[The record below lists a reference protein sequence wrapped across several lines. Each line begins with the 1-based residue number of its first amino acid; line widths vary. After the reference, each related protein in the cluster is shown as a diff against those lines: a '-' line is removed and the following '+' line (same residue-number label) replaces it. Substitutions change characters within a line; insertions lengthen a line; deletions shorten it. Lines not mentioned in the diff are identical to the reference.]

1 MSTGESRPLNRK
13 VLLDY
18 FLRAAVPREE
28 WQVGME
34 LEKMGRSAATGRPL
48 PYEGENPSVLG
59 VLEFL
64 QSERGGDPILEA
76 DKLIGIDAPWGT
88 ISLEPGGQVEW
99 SSRPCGS
106 LDELGSSLDEHLRSM
121 IEVERALAVRWL
133 VESVDPEL
141 PLDAMPW
148 MPKARYKIMRPFLG
162 ARGPLAHRMMT
173 QTASIQCAFD
183 YADAGD
189 WTRKFKTAS
198 LITPFAV
205 ALFANSARIDGA
217 DTGYASFRQAIWRET
232 DPARCGLPPVVFD
245 DGFGPE
251 AWLDWVLEVPTMF
264 LHRARGRVPAGGV
277 PFGELLER
285 VGCTAVKHEDWETHI
300 STVFT
305 DVRSYDYIEVRC
317 ADLQPDLLALSVPA
331 FWTGI
336 LYHEDSLE
344 AALELGGAISSYE
357 EWAEAID
364 IAARHGL
371 EGRLGRRD
379 MGELVAEALSISLRG
394 LKSGAACAGDAGAG
408 VEAVERLAEHHRIEL
423 AA

>member
-1 MSTGESRPLNRK
+1 
-13 VLLDY
+13 
-18 FLRAAVPREE
+18 
-28 WQVGME
+28 
-34 LEKMGRSAATGRPL
+34 
-48 PYEGENPSVLG
+48 
-59 VLEFL
+59 
-64 QSERGGDPILEA
+64 
-76 DKLIGIDAPWGT
+76 
-88 ISLEPGGQVEW
+88 
-99 SSRPCGS
+99 
-106 LDELGSSLDEHLRSM
+106 
-121 IEVERALAVRWL
+121 
-133 VESVDPEL
+133 
-141 PLDAMPW
+141 
-148 MPKARYKIMRPFLG
+148 
-162 ARGPLAHRMMT
+162 
-173 QTASIQCAFD
+173 
-183 YADAGD
+183 
-189 WTRKFKTAS
+189 